1 MKIDKRISLN
11 NNIFYV
17 VVDVEYK
24 FDGNITRL
32 CLKNYKDDYY
42 DSGDLT
48 ALIEKIEKSYSND
61 KALKYDNKIGFMADV
76 LYIYDRI
83 PFLTGIKD
91 VYINSKD
98 NIMNSIC
105 YISKEEIENYIEEH
119 NIKIETNTE
128 FKLFNEETWKI

>member
-11 NNIFYV
+11 NNIYYV

-32 CLKNYKDDYY
+32 CLMNYKDDYY

-61 KALKYDNKIGFMADV
+61 KALKYDSQIGFMADV

-105 YISKEEIENYIEEH
+105 YISKEEIDNYIKEH

>member
-1 MKIDKRISLN
+1 MKIEKRINLN

-42 DSGDLT
+42 DNGNLT
-48 ALIEKIEKSYSND
+48 ALIEKIEKNYSND
-61 KALKYDNKIGFMADV
+61 KVLKYDNKIGFMADV

-91 VYINSKD
+91 VYANSKD
-98 NIMNSIC
+98 NIINSTC
-105 YISKEEIENYIEEH
+105 YISKEEIDNYIKEH
-119 NIKIETNTE
+119 NIKMETNTE